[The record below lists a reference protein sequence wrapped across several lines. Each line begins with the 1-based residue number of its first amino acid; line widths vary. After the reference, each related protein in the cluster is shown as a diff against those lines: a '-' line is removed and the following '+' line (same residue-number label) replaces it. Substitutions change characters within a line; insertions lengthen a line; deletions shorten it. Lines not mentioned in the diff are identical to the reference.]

1 MARKYPEPV
10 ARKCAEILHALHS
23 GSSLVKEAGKLRGEN
38 MTSYTKAQVMYAL
51 ILFFF
56 QNSDTPTDLAFDFI
70 LDWRREILRDGLF
83 ANASI
88 PDDVRVSAMLSR
100 PSWTD
105 SKLWEAQGHEHQTD
119 GLSLLERVYTVHEQI
134 TEK

>member
-1 MARKYPEPV
+1 
-10 ARKCAEILHALHS
+10 
-23 GSSLVKEAGKLRGEN
+23 
-38 MTSYTKAQVMYAL
+38 MTPYTKAQVMYAL

-119 GLSLLERVYTVHEQI
+119 GLSLLERIYTVHEQI